1 MLWDHAGPIPRRH
14 SGAGQAD
21 VPGCC
26 RDLFC
31 LLRLSEIVL
40 AEPARPLALR
50 AMIDEV
56 MRLASVKRAS
66 LAVVEDGAGTMR
78 YLAHR
83 GFPDRV
89 PHRSFSAPLA
99 KCSTEALVQRRM
111 VQVPNDGS
119 GAGAGLTVPI
129 LAGERALGVLGVNLA
144 VELPIDAWD
153 EELFWAIADLL
164 ALVLLGR
171 DTGPIVASTELR
183 LTRRQSDVVF
193 ELVEHGASNEQIA
206 EALSLSARTVK
217 IHLQAAYRLLGVRT
231 RSEAIRLVLTRHAEW
246 LSRERERR
254 HGRSTP

>member
-1 MLWDHAGPIPRRH
+1 MLWDYAGPVPRRH
-14 SGAGQAD
+14 SAAGSAD

-56 MRLASVKRAS
+56 MRLASVMQAS
-66 LAVVEDGAGTMR
+66 LGIVEDGRGTMR

-83 GFPDRV
+83 GLPGRA
-89 PHRSFSAPLA
+89 PHRSFSAPLTEW
-99 KCSTEALVQRRM
+99 STQALAQRRM
-111 VQVPNDGS
+111 VQLPNDSVGS
-119 GAGAGLTVPI
+119 GAGLTVPI
-129 LAGERALGVLGVNLA
+129 LAGDRALGVLGVNLA

-171 DTGPIVASTELR
+171 DRGPVLASAEPR
-183 LTRRQSDVVF
+183 LTRRQRDVVF

-217 IHLQAAYRLLGVRT
+217 IHLQAAYRHLEVRT
-231 RSEAIRLVLTRHAEW
+231 RSEVIRLVLTRHAEW